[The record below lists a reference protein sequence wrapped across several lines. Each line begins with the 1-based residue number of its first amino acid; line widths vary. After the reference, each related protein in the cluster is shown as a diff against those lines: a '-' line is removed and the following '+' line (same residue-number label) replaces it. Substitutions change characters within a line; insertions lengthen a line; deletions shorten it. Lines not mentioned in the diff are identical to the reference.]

1 MDKKSATSKMIR
13 RKYKRY
19 AAAVAGAAIMAG
31 AGLPAVVSAADNTTG
46 MTYHNDQ
53 QSVKKVATKSSKNTR
68 SNKSTNRGGWHE
80 HRTSWPSSSEN
91 RGWVDENGRIY
102 YSSDNYRSGHYRNGA
117 HYDTR
122 YDGNRNGHY
131 DSRYDGRSRGYYN
144 GGYYYSGNDRTGST
158 TVSPVEFAKTYASQ
172 YGFDRNKDSFS
183 LVSQTGSSASVL
195 IKKST
200 TGKQFIM
207 NLERDNYR
215 SWEIVAVR
223 GITQ

>member
-1 MDKKSATSKMIR
+1 MDKKSATSKLIR

-53 QSVKKVATKSSKNTR
+53 QSVKKVATKSSKDTK
-68 SNKSTNRGGWHE
+68 SNKSTNRSGGWHQ

-91 RGWVDENGRIY
+91 RGWVDGNGRIY
-102 YSSDNYRSGHYRNGA
+102 YSSDNYRNGA
-117 HYDTR
+117 HYDT
-122 YDGNRNGHY
+122 
-131 DSRYDGRSRGYYN
+131 RYDGRSRGYYN
-144 GGYYYSGNDRTGST
+144 GGYYYRDNDNTWRYSGNYRTGST
-158 TVSPVEFAKTYASQ
+158 TVSPVEFAKTNASQ
-172 YGFDRNKDSFS
+172 YGLDRNKDSFS

-200 TGKQFIM
+200 TGKQYIM

-215 SWEIVAVR
+215 SWKIVAVR
-223 GITQ
+223 SITS